1 MPNYL
6 EMIRL
11 YELSYSLRKIS
22 QVVGSSR
29 QVVTKTVRLAQAKHL
44 TYMEL
49 QKWPSQDLEELFGSS
64 STTRTRVSDDQMPD
78 FDKLAKELV
87 RPGVTM
93 QLLWEEYVDRCQIS
107 RKTYYRLTQFKK
119 HFNDYLSQTTYS
131 QKLSH
136 KAGEEVQVDWA
147 GTKASWIDPNT
158 GEVIKGSLFVAT
170 LPFSGLVYAQVYSDE
185 KMLNWIQA
193 HINLFNYLGGVPTL
207 IVPDNLKAAVQKHT
221 KSELLLNKTYEDMA
235 NHYHTIVAPTRVRR
249 PKDKAAVEN
258 TVKQLTTHLI
268 ARMRNYQCFNIDEYN
283 HYLLKELDQFNQKP
297 FQKKDG
303 SRYLLFK
310 EMEQPLLH
318 PLPKFPYEICTYR
331 EAKVYDNSHISLN
344 QHYYSVPYKYIGQS
358 VQLKIYQERLEI
370 YYNQQLICQHSTKYK
385 SKGVYTT
392 DPQHLPRDTQYQ
404 RWNKERYINW
414 AKRIGPNVH
423 IVITRFFNQG
433 PEQHYY
439 RRVHSILKMADIYS
453 DQRLDKAC
461 HYALEQASHPTYAQ
475 IKSLLDSRLFQN
487 DDNMTHNENEQ
498 AYLRGADYYD
508 RFSSKD

>member
-1 MPNYL
+1 MPNFL

-22 QVVGSSR
+22 QVVGSSH
-29 QVVTKTVRLAQAKHL
+29 QIVTKTVRLAQAKHL
-44 TYMEL
+44 TYQEL
-49 QKWPSQDLEELFGSS
+49 QKWPLQDLEELFGSS
-64 STTRTRVSDDQMPD
+64 STTRTRVSDYQMPD
-78 FDKLAKELV
+78 FEKLAKELV

-93 QLLWEEYVDRCQIS
+93 QLLWEEYVDRCQMS
-107 RKTYYRLTQFKK
+107 GKTYYRLTQFKK

-136 KAGEEVQVDWA
+136 
-147 GTKASWIDPNT
+147 
-158 GEVIKGSLFVAT
+158 
-170 LPFSGLVYAQVYSDE
+170 
-185 KMLNWIQA
+185 
-193 HINLFNYLGGVPTL
+193 
-207 IVPDNLKAAVQKHT
+207 
-221 KSELLLNKTYEDMA
+221 
-235 NHYHTIVAPTRVRR
+235 
-249 PKDKAAVEN
+249 KAAVEN

-283 HYLLKELDQFNQKP
+283 HYLLKELNQFNQRP

-303 SRYLLFK
+303 SIYILFK
-310 EMEQPLLH
+310 EMEQPLLQ
-318 PLPKFPYEICTYR
+318 PLPKFSYEICTYR

-344 QHYYSVPYKYIGQS
+344 KRYYSVPYQYIGQS

-385 SKGVYTT
+385 STGVYTT
-392 DPQHLPRDTQYQ
+392 DPQHLPRDTQYH

-414 AKRIGPNVH
+414 AKRIGPNVD
-423 IVITRFFNQG
+423 IVITRYFDQG

-439 RRVHSILKMADIYS
+439 RKVHSILKMADIYS

-498 AYLRGADYYD
+498 AYLRGADYYEQ
-508 RFSSKD
+508 FSSKD

>member
-1 MPNYL
+1 MPNFL

-22 QVVGSSR
+22 QVVGSSH
-29 QVVTKTVRLAQAKHL
+29 QIVTKTVRLAQAKHL
-44 TYMEL
+44 TYQEL
-49 QKWPSQDLEELFGSS
+49 QKWPLQDLEELFGSS
-64 STTRTRVSDDQMPD
+64 STTRTRVSDYQMPD
-78 FDKLAKELV
+78 FEKLAKELV

-93 QLLWEEYVDRCQIS
+93 QLLWEEYVDRCQMS
-107 RKTYYRLTQFKK
+107 GKTYYRLTQFKK

-136 KAGEEVQVDWA
+136 KA
-147 GTKASWIDPNT
+147 
-158 GEVIKGSLFVAT
+158 
-170 LPFSGLVYAQVYSDE
+170 
-185 KMLNWIQA
+185 
-193 HINLFNYLGGVPTL
+193 
-207 IVPDNLKAAVQKHT
+207 
-221 KSELLLNKTYEDMA
+221 
-235 NHYHTIVAPTRVRR
+235 
-249 PKDKAAVEN
+249 AVEN

-268 ARMRNYQCFNIDEYN
+268 ARMRNYQCFNIDKYN
-283 HYLLKELDQFNQKP
+283 HYLLKELNQFNQRP

-303 SRYLLFK
+303 SIYILFK
-310 EMEQPLLH
+310 EMEQPLLQ
-318 PLPKFPYEICTYR
+318 PLPKFSYEICTYR

-344 QHYYSVPYKYIGQS
+344 KRYYSVPYQYIGQS

-385 SKGVYTT
+385 STGVYTT
-392 DPQHLPRDTQYQ
+392 DPQHLPRDTQYH

-414 AKRIGPNVH
+414 AKRIGPNVD
-423 IVITRFFNQG
+423 IVITRYFDQG

-439 RRVHSILKMADIYS
+439 RKVHSILKMADIYS

-498 AYLRGADYYD
+498 AYLRGADYYEQ
-508 RFSSKD
+508 FSSKD

>member
-1 MPNYL
+1 MPNFL

-22 QVVGSSR
+22 QVVGSSH
-29 QVVTKTVRLAQAKHL
+29 QIVTKTVRLAQAKHL
-44 TYMEL
+44 TYQEL
-49 QKWPSQDLEELFGSS
+49 QKWPLQDLEELFGSS
-64 STTRTRVSDDQMPD
+64 STTRTRVSDYQMPD
-78 FDKLAKELV
+78 FEKLAKELV

-93 QLLWEEYVDRCQIS
+93 QLLWEEYVDRCQMS
-107 RKTYYRLTQFKK
+107 GKTYYRLTQFKK

-136 KAGEEVQVDWA
+136 
-147 GTKASWIDPNT
+147 
-158 GEVIKGSLFVAT
+158 
-170 LPFSGLVYAQVYSDE
+170 
-185 KMLNWIQA
+185 
-193 HINLFNYLGGVPTL
+193 
-207 IVPDNLKAAVQKHT
+207 
-221 KSELLLNKTYEDMA
+221 
-235 NHYHTIVAPTRVRR
+235 
-249 PKDKAAVEN
+249 KAAVEN

-283 HYLLKELDQFNQKP
+283 HYLLKELNQFNQRP

-303 SRYLLFK
+303 SIYILFK
-310 EMEQPLLH
+310 EMEQPLLQ

-344 QHYYSVPYKYIGQS
+344 KRYYSVPYQYIGQS

-385 SKGVYTT
+385 STGVYTT
-392 DPQHLPRDTQYQ
+392 DPQHLPRDTQYH

-414 AKRIGPNVH
+414 AKRIGPNVD
-423 IVITRFFNQG
+423 IVITRYFDQG

-439 RRVHSILKMADIYS
+439 RKVHSILKMADIYS

-498 AYLRGADYYD
+498 AYLRGADYYEQ
-508 RFSSKD
+508 FSSKD